1 MSPSVSTA
9 NSRASSARGLVTML
23 TALATLALVTI
34 LPAATGDT
42 VADHV
47 LGQQDFIHLS
57 PNTVEGG
64 SLNAPNFVAV
74 DRPGNHL
81 YLSDTKNNRVLGWR
95 DLATFVNGEPADLVL
110 GQPDFFSDLA
120 NGNGGPNVGPLT
132 YSSPEGV
139 AVDSNGNLYVADTG
153 NNRVLEYNAPFSSC
167 AGFPCVGAAPNAIFG
182 QIGNYTSDGCNL
194 GGFTVAASAD
204 SLCTPQGIAVD
215 AHNNLYVADASNDR
229 VLEFNTPLTT
239 TAVAGSGDT
248 TADFVFG
255 QGSAG
260 TDFSDQ
266 KCDGG
271 AGVTA
276 DFLCNP
282 GAVGVDPSGNVF
294 ISDTNNSRVLEYNE
308 AATPPANAVPSLVF
322 GQTTFTAGTCSGGSS
337 TNTSL
342 CFPLQLSFDSLGNL
356 YIADARDSRV
366 LEYNT
371 PLTTTATPGS
381 GDAAADLPLG
391 VPTVASIGN
400 CTTGHPVSSS
410 TMCSPAG
417 VDLDSNG
424 DVIVADTQDNRVMVF
439 DNPLATDTAADIVL
453 GQPDFAHIS
462 ANSVDPAG
470 VFNPSQ
476 TAIDRNSNPQHL
488 YVADTSNSRVL
499 GWNNATSFED
509 GAPADLVLGQP
520 DFYTGTSNTGGESL
534 SSMKGPIGVAVDSS
548 GNLYVSD
555 ASNNRVLEF
564 NAPFAAC
571 GNTFPCVGGA
581 AAVVFGLTGTS
592 TQSCVAASST
602 SLCNPKGVAV
612 DANNNLFVADAT
624 NNRVLEYISPLATT
638 VTPGSGDTTPDLV
651 FGQAGAFTTGDCN
664 HPSSTVSASSLCNP
678 SAVTS
683 DASGNIY
690 IADNSNDRVLEFNET
705 NPPSNVTANIVFGQR
720 GSMTT
725 KVCVTSGLTAADLCN
740 PAQMAFDT
748 TGNLYIADP
757 GHDRVLEFNTPL
769 TTTAIAGSGDTTA
782 DRVFGQADSMAS
794 MACNFG
800 SSASPAAATLCSPQG
815 VALDTVSDLFVVD
828 SGNDRI
834 LKYDQPLSVLATPT
848 PSATSTAATPTAT
861 ATHTATPTATSTAT
875 ATSTSTATA
884 SSGTPTPTATAT
896 ATATRTATAT
906 ATATPSAT
914 PTGTPAPL
922 PPSLSPPTLAFGTK
936 TIVGKT
942 SKPKTLVIKNLGKK
956 KTGLPL
962 TIQMETMT
970 PGAFAIKS
978 QCRKKLK
985 PGKSCKVSV
994 TFKPPNTT
1002 PQVGTLTI
1010 IDNAT
1015 GGPQTVEL
1023 SGTGLPPKSK

>member
-1 MSPSVSTA
+1 
-9 NSRASSARGLVTML
+9 
-23 TALATLALVTI
+23 
-34 LPAATGDT
+34 
-42 VADHV
+42 
-47 LGQQDFIHLS
+47 
-57 PNTVEGG
+57 
-64 SLNAPNFVAV
+64 
-74 DRPGNHL
+74 
-81 YLSDTKNNRVLGWR
+81 
-95 DLATFVNGEPADLVL
+95 
-110 GQPDFFSDLA
+110 
-120 NGNGGPNVGPLT
+120 
-132 YSSPEGV
+132 
-139 AVDSNGNLYVADTG
+139 
-153 NNRVLEYNAPFSSC
+153 
-167 AGFPCVGAAPNAIFG
+167 
-182 QIGNYTSDGCNL
+182 
-194 GGFTVAASAD
+194 
-204 SLCTPQGIAVD
+204 
-215 AHNNLYVADASNDR
+215 
-229 VLEFNTPLTT
+229 
-239 TAVAGSGDT
+239 
-248 TADFVFG
+248 
-255 QGSAG
+255 
-260 TDFSDQ
+260 
-266 KCDGG
+266 
-271 AGVTA
+271 
-276 DFLCNP
+276 
-282 GAVGVDPSGNVF
+282 
-294 ISDTNNSRVLEYNE
+294 
-308 AATPPANAVPSLVF
+308 
-322 GQTTFTAGTCSGGSS
+322 
-337 TNTSL
+337 
-342 CFPLQLSFDSLGNL
+342 
-356 YIADARDSRV
+356 
-366 LEYNT
+366 
-371 PLTTTATPGS
+371 
-381 GDAAADLPLG
+381 
-391 VPTVASIGN
+391 
-400 CTTGHPVSSS
+400 
-410 TMCSPAG
+410 
-417 VDLDSNG
+417 
-424 DVIVADTQDNRVMVF
+424 
-439 DNPLATDTAADIVL
+439 
-453 GQPDFAHIS
+453 
-462 ANSVDPAG
+462 
-470 VFNPSQ
+470 
-476 TAIDRNSNPQHL
+476 
-488 YVADTSNSRVL
+488 
-499 GWNNATSFED
+499 
-509 GAPADLVLGQP
+509 
-520 DFYTGTSNTGGESL
+520 
-534 SSMKGPIGVAVDSS
+534 
-548 GNLYVSD
+548 
-555 ASNNRVLEF
+555 
-564 NAPFAAC
+564 
-571 GNTFPCVGGA
+571 
-581 AAVVFGLTGTS
+581 
-592 TQSCVAASST
+592 
-602 SLCNPKGVAV
+602 
-612 DANNNLFVADAT
+612 VADAT

-834 LKYDQPLSVLATPT
+834 LKYDQPLSVPATPT

-922 PPSLSPPTLAFGTK
+922 PPTLSPPTLAFGTK

-962 TIQMETMT
+962 TIQMETVT

-1002 PQVGTLTI
+1002 PQTGTLTI

-1015 GGPQTVEL
+1015 GGPQMVEL
-1023 SGTGLPPKSK
+1023 SGIGLPPKSK